1 MVRLCDYRQKQP
13 MLRSPKRKLRETAF
27 WDQEPYL
34 LGSRLGLQGNRSR
47 SVHHQNSRGTTQ
59 GLQRAQYEPIFCAE
73 QHLTA
78 KLEKD
83 VERELAR
90 DHQDVAERENP
101 AAVVVDPLRPLSL
114 AVTDQAT
121 EKEALE
127 DGRGRDQE

>member
-1 MVRLCDYRQKQP
+1 

-27 WDQEPYL
+27 WDQEPYS
-34 LGSRLGLQGNRSR
+34 LGSRLGLHGVRSR

-83 VERELAR
+83 VEGELAC

-101 AAVVVDPLRPLSL
+101 ATVPVDPLRPLPL
-114 AVTDQAT
+114 AVANQAA
-121 EKEALE
+121 EEQALKN
-127 DGRGRDQE
+127 GRGRDQK